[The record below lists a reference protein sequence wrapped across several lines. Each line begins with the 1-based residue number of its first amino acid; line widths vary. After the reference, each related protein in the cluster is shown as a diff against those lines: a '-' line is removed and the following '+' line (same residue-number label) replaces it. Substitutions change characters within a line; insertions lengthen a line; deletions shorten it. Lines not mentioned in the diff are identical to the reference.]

1 MGELRGSAV
10 RFTGLSDDLD
20 RPAVDAFLSA
30 VDSAMNSRTLLL
42 KVATDAPVTAE
53 NRRQVLHT
61 YLRSGLFEEMMLAAD
76 RHLEW
81 YCLSEPEE
89 FGGLPNE
96 RPLIREG
103 FLATTSPLRYADFLA
118 RLRWMLCEAFSPYG
132 HHRSPTLAEQLVRD
146 FVHELLGQDG
156 SRWRFASVK
165 PDFLRLTGYYSD
177 EEPQHPVYFDGSNS
191 DTATFIHRGLV
202 CYLLLTNGSP

>member
-1 MGELRGSAV
+1 M
-10 RFTGLSDDLD
+10 RFTGLSDDVD
-20 RPAVDAFLSA
+20 RPAIDAFLSA
-30 VDSAMNSRTLLL
+30 VDSAMNSNTLLL
-42 KVATDAPVTAE
+42 KVATDVPVTAE
-53 NRRQVLHT
+53 NQRHVLHA

-76 RHLEW
+76 RQRDW
-81 YCLSEPEE
+81 DNLSVAEE

-103 FLATTSPLRYADFLA
+103 FLATTSPLRYAEFLA

-132 HHRSPTLAEQLVRD
+132 DHRSPAHAEELIRD

-156 SRWRFASVK
+156 SAWSFASVK
-165 PDFLRLTGYYSD
+165 PDFLRSTGYYSG
-177 EEPQHPVYFDGSNS
+177 EEPLPPVYFHGSDS
-191 DTATFIHRGLV
+191 DTATFIHRGPV

>member
-1 MGELRGSAV
+1 M

-30 VDSAMNSRTLLL
+30 VDSAMNSNTLLL
-42 KVATDAPVTAE
+42 KVATDVPVTAE
-53 NRRQVLHT
+53 NQRQVLHA
-61 YLRSGLFEEMMLAAD
+61 YLRSGVFEEMMLAAD
-76 RHLEW
+76 HRREW
-81 YCLSEPEE
+81 YFLSEPEE

-103 FLATTSPLRYADFLA
+103 FLATTSPLRHAAFLA

-132 HHRSPTLAEQLVRD
+132 HHRSPALAEQLVRD

-156 SRWRFASVK
+156 STWRFTSVK
-165 PDFLRLTGYYSD
+165 PDFLRSTGYYSG
-177 EEPQHPVYFDGSNS
+177 EEPLHPVYFDGSDS

>member
-1 MGELRGSAV
+1 V

-30 VDSAMNSRTLLL
+30 VDSTMNSNTLLL
-42 KVATDAPVTAE
+42 KVATDVSVTAE
-53 NRRQVLHT
+53 NQRHVLHT
-61 YLRSGLFEEMMLAAD
+61 YLRSELFEKMMLAAD
-76 RHLEW
+76 RHRDW
-81 YCLSEPEE
+81 YNLSEDEK

-103 FLATTSPLRYADFLA
+103 FLVTTSPLRYAGFVA

-132 HHRSPTLAEQLVRD
+132 HHCSSADAEQLVRD
-146 FVHELLGQDG
+146 VVHELLGQDG
-156 SRWRFASVK
+156 SAWLFASVE
-165 PDFLRLTGYYSD
+165 PDFLRSTGYYSG
-177 EEPQHPVYFDGSNS
+177 EEPLRPAYFDGSDS
-191 DTATFIHRGLV
+191 DTATFIHRDRV